1 MEKEIEQLIRTAMYE
16 KLAGGTAHAMEPI
29 VQAAARAIAKW
40 MREGVVWEGVETA
53 YLTEADGD
61 TPETMWL
68 EPAEG
73 GDGPIIEMYGDPQ
86 GIEDGQL
93 YLVTFRKVEGGS
105 G

>member
-1 MEKEIEQLIRTAMYE
+1 MEKEIESAIYFELH
-16 KLAGGTAHAMEPI
+16 LAQTDEPDWEE
-29 VQAAARAIAKW
+29 QASKDIAQAVAEW
-40 MREGVVWEGVETA
+40 MRKGVVWQGVETA

-93 YLVTFRKVEGGS
+93 YLVTVRVEGGS